1 MAAIVIEHLLREYMH
16 GPGSTSGRIGIAFF
30 YCDYRKHE
38 TQNAVSLLSSL
49 LKQLCANN
57 SIIPESVK
65 ALYEQH
71 FRHGTRPSFDEISE
85 SLQSV
90 LQTHS
95 EVIIV
100 IDALDECK
108 NSDGTRA
115 SILAEIRKLQTHSKT
130 KLMITSRGIPEL
142 AQEFLNDV
150 KLEVRASDADLDRY
164 LDDQLTFRLSKC
176 IRQNDG
182 LRQKVKSEII
192 ESAKGM

>member
-1 MAAIVIEHLLREYMH
+1 MY
-16 GPGSTSGRIGIAFF
+16 GPGGTRRRTGVAYF

-38 TQNAVSLLSSL
+38 TQNAVSLFSSL
-49 LKQLCANN
+49 LKQLTANN
-57 SIIPESVK
+57 PSIPESLK
-65 ALYEQH
+65 TLYERH

-85 SLQSV
+85 SLQSAFRN
-90 LQTHS
+90 HS

-115 SILAEIRKLQTHSKT
+115 SILSEIRKLQTCSKT

-142 AQEFLNDV
+142 AQEFLSDV
-150 KLEVRASDADLDRY
+150 KLEVRASDADLNRY
-164 LDDQLTFRLSKC
+164 LDDQLMYRLSKC
-176 IRQNDG
+176 IRKNNG